1 MGDARSASVDVE
13 SWTLVNYLEEGGFP
27 ALLWDT
33 LKDFGY
39 TAYPEYSTREIMT
52 TGQLLRCEVKVKIS
66 MCPTNPAWE
75 EWECKAQGRNL
86 ADIVHK
92 AAVEVLTTFCGKHPD
107 EVAGSTAKVIPV
119 PERHTVPWVEHEA
132 FLPTQGNS
140 HYSPDLVTSVRFFE
154 AMYDTYRR
162 MVGESVFYRHQIY
175 RYRVKEMECKVQAL
189 KEARAMIA
197 TLKKERRKDK
207 AKIQELSEIIHEQN
221 FLLQHN
227 DQYMTRNSTGS
238 CSSSTSRTYHSWT
251 SRRRRCRGHPRG
263 VRSRVWTRVTIV
275 PQRGRSNPRKLVC
288 WK

>member
-1 MGDARSASVDVE
+1 MDDARSTSADVE

-39 TAYPEYSTREIMT
+39 TVYLEYSTREVMT
-52 TGQLLRCEVKVKIS
+52 TGQLLRCEVKVKIF

-86 ADIVHK
+86 ADTVQK
-92 AAVEVLTTFCGKHPD
+92 AALEALTTFCGKQLD
-107 EVAGSTAKVIPV
+107 EVAGSAAKVIPV

-140 HYSPDLVTSVRFFE
+140 HYSPDLVTSVRFSE
-154 AMYDTYRR
+154 AMYDIYRR
-162 MVGESVFYRHQIY
+162 MVGENVFYRHQIY
-175 RYRVKEMECKVQAL
+175 RYRVKEVENTAQVL
-189 KEARAMIA
+189 KEARVMIA

-207 AKIQELSEIIHEQN
+207 AKIRELSEVIHEQN

-227 DQYMTRNSTGS
+227 DQYMLELEDQLEAIAAPPPEPVIPGPAEEEDVEDIQGESEVESG
-238 CSSSTSRTYHSWT
+238 
-251 SRRRRCRGHPRG
+251 PE
-263 VRSRVWTRVTIV
+263 
-275 PQRGRSNPRKLVC
+275 
-288 WK
+288 